1 MSQQAIGPPG
11 HLVSHTCTDGD
22 RWSGAGARRWS
33 TTRAGR
39 LRLVPSLPA
48 AATAATV
55 LHTSSMDEAGDAIA
69 DQLTQPRNSNFAVFD
84 GAHPALDGPQLST
97 HTGLSSDHYT
107 GQSHVHVE
115 SHVEFD
121 DETCIG
127 MEVSELSQG
136 QPALWLGHYEM
147 DVAATTDD
155 DGYRSSSNFYD
166 EDSGHDTDESDENEF
181 AYVTVEVGRPLSAC
195 GSESTN
201 ARHSTSTPD
210 LTSQCTIA
218 SD

>member
-1 MSQQAIGPPG
+1 M
-11 HLVSHTCTDGD
+11 
-22 RWSGAGARRWS
+22 
-33 TTRAGR
+33 
-39 LRLVPSLPA
+39 
-48 AATAATV
+48 
-55 LHTSSMDEAGDAIA
+55 
-69 DQLTQPRNSNFAVFD
+69 
-84 GAHPALDGPQLST
+84 
-97 HTGLSSDHYT
+97 
-107 GQSHVHVE
+107 HVE

-127 MEVSELSQG
+127 MEVSELSPG
-136 QPALWLGHYEM
+136 QTAMWLGHYGM
-147 DVAATTDD
+147 DAAVTTDD

-166 EDSGHDTDESDENEF
+166 EDSGYDTDESDENEF